1 MVHQPRPHAA
11 PLDSA
16 GVITAFILLGRA
28 LEERA
33 KHRTT
38 SAIRALMGL
47 QPTTVQA
54 VGADGSI
61 APRAI
66 TQVSVGDLLLAR
78 AGDRIA
84 VDGEVVSGA
93 SQVD

>member
-1 MVHQPRPHAA
+1 
-11 PLDSA
+11 
-16 GVITAFILLGRA
+16 
-28 LEERA
+28 
-33 KHRTT
+33 
-38 SAIRALMGL
+38 MGL
-47 QPTTVQA
+47 QPTMVQA

-93 SQVD
+93 SQVDESMLTGEPSPWRKPSAAK